1 MSSVLTKHTTKGLK
15 IRLPYRSMI
24 LALTD
29 TERHVRYDEVGV
41 LVAEPKNEQKKV
53 VYEFFLVPLG
63 DEVKGAYV
71 GTLPDGQ
78 HVFYRTE
85 T

>member
-1 MSSVLTKHTTKGLK
+1 MSSILAKHTTEGLK
-15 IRLPYRSMI
+15 LRLPYRTMI

-29 TERHVRYDEVGV
+29 IMTHVRYDEIEV
-41 LVAEPKNEQKKV
+41 LVAAPKNETKKV
-53 VYEFFLVPLG
+53 VYEFFLVSVG

-71 GTLPDGQ
+71 GVLPTGQ